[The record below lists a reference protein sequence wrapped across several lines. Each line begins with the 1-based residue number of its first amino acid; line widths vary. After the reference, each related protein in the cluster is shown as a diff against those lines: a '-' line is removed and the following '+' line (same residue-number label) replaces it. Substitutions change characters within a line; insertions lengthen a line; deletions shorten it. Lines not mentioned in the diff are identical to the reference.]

1 MKISRAALGGFG
13 TNAYFLIDDE
23 KKEVWIIDPGVNDK
37 DVLRFLEKEGLQ
49 LKAVLLTHGHND
61 HMAGVQDLIDVFP
74 VPVYIHE
81 KDEPM
86 LHSPELNL
94 GANWGLFATVEGDI
108 RLIKEGDVLTCGDVE
123 LQVIETPGHTPGG
136 VCFYEPGKGFDR
148 PTLFAGDTLFQG
160 SIGRTDFPKGSMEEL
175 LNSIETKLYTLPE
188 DTVVFP
194 GHGGATTIGIE
205 KTSNPFTRR

>member
-1 MKISRAALGGFG
+1 MKISRAALGSFG
-13 TNAYFLIDDE
+13 TNAYFLIDSD
-23 KKEVWIIDPGVNDK
+23 KKEVWIIDPGENDK
-37 DVLRFLEKEGLQ
+37 DILRFLEQEELE
-49 LKAVLLTHGHND
+49 LKGILLTHGHSD
-61 HMAGVQDLIDVFP
+61 HIAGVQDLIDVFP

-94 GANWGLFATVEGDI
+94 GANWGLFITVKGDIHLVKEGDI
-108 RLIKEGDVLTCGDVE
+108 LTCGDVE
-123 LQVIETPGHTPGG
+123 LEVIETPGHTPGG
-136 VCFYEPGKGFDR
+136 ICFYESGRGLER

-175 LNSIETKLYTLPE
+175 LTSIETKLYPLPE
-188 DTVVFP
+188 ETVVFP